1 MSETN
6 LLIYGRNPVR
16 EALNAGTLLNVILSE
31 NFSDLNLIEELKEK
45 GIPFVYKKNN
55 DLKGIC
61 HSEDHQG
68 IIGYTKPY
76 QYSSLQEIIKSSKTK
91 EHPLILMLD
100 GINDPHNFG
109 AIIRSGEGFNVDG
122 IIVKKANQIG
132 VNGTVMK
139 ISAGALNYVK
149 VCQVSNL
156 TNAIK
161 TLKDNG
167 YWIVSSSGQAT
178 LNYDNLDYNVPIV
191 LVIGSEG
198 FGVSHLVLSNSDY
211 VIKIP
216 MLGHVN
222 SLNASV
228 ATGILL
234 SEIRSLQ
241 NK

>member
-1 MSETN
+1 MSEKN

-16 EALNAGTLLNVILSE
+16 EALKAGKVINVILSE
-31 NFSDLNLIEELKEK
+31 NFSDLDLIDHLKDK
-45 GIPFVYKKNN
+45 GIPLVYKKNN
-55 DLKGIC
+55 DLKGLC

-68 IIGYTKPY
+68 IIAYIKPY
-76 QYSSLQEIIKSSKTK
+76 EYSSLDEIISLSKKK
-91 EHPLILMLD
+91 EHPLILILD
-100 GINDPHNFG
+100 EINDPHNFG
-109 AIIRSGEGFNVDG
+109 AIIRSAEGFDVDG
-122 IIVKKANQIG
+122 IIIKKSNQIG
-132 VNGTVMK
+132 VNSTVMK
-139 ISAGALNYVK
+139 VSAGALNYMK
-149 VCQVSNL
+149 IAEVSNL
-156 TNAIK
+156 SNAIK

-167 YWIVSSSGQAT
+167 YWIVASSDKAT
-178 LNYDNLDYNVPIV
+178 TDYDKLDYNVPLA

-211 VIKIP
+211 VVKIP

-241 NK
+241 K

>member
-1 MSETN
+1 MSEKN

-16 EALNAGTLLNVILSE
+16 EALLADKVINVILSE
-31 NFSDLNLIEELKEK
+31 NFSDLSLIEELKEK
-45 GIPFVYKKNN
+45 NIPFIYKKNN

-68 IIGYTKPY
+68 IIAYIKPY
-76 QYSSLQEIIKSSKTK
+76 EYSSLEEIIAYSKAK

-100 GINDPHNFG
+100 EINDPHNFG
-109 AIIRSGEGFNVDG
+109 AIIRNAEAFNVDG
-122 IIVKKANQIG
+122 IIIKKASQIG

-139 ISAGALNYVK
+139 VSAGALNYVK
-149 VCQVSNL
+149 ISQVSNL

-161 TLKDNG
+161 ILKDNG
-167 YWIVSSSGQAT
+167 YWILSSSDSAT
-178 LNYDNLDYNVPIV
+178 TDYDKLDYNVPLV

-198 FGVSHLVLSNSDY
+198 FGVSHLVQQNSDY
-211 VIKIP
+211 VVKIP

-228 ATGILL
+228 ASGILL

-241 NK
+241 K